1 MKALNKLIKSTCV
14 NQDTF
19 KLTDY
24 PAHLKDVY
32 KQTLQ
37 EYSKVADDDLEHIS
51 KWQNK
56 LYAEDRQSLLII
68 LQGMDSSGKDGT
80 IKYLMKGW
88 NPQGVMVSS
97 FKHPSLQELEHDY
110 LWRHTLKLPEH
121 GQIAIFNRS
130 HYENVLISKV
140 HPSLVLSERLKEYN
154 TLSKIDK
161 SFWNFR
167 YHQIKQFEK
176 SQIEAGTQI
185 LKIFLHISKDEQ
197 AKRFIDRINSADKH
211 WKFSSVDIEERGF
224 WNEYQFAY
232 EMAIRKTSTH
242 LAPWNVIPADDKA
255 YTHLMI
261 QRIVLDKLV
270 EMNPIL
276 PPKTSK
282 ERSYMQQAKLRLQN
296 EMRG

>member
-1 MKALNKLIKSTCV
+1 MKALNKLITSTCV
-14 NQDTF
+14 KQETF
-19 KLTDY
+19 KLTDH
-24 PAHLKDVY
+24 PAHLKDTY

-37 EYSKVADDDLEHIS
+37 EYSKVADDDLEDIS

-56 LYAEDRQSLLII
+56 LFAEDRQSLLII

-130 HYENVLISKV
+130 HYENVLITKV
-140 HPSLVLSERLKEYN
+140 HPSLVLSERLKDYD
-154 TLSKIDK
+154 TLSKVDK

-167 YHQIKQFEK
+167 YHQIKQFER

-197 AKRFIDRINSADKH
+197 GKRFIDRINSADKH
-211 WKFSSVDIEERGF
+211 WKFSSIDIEERGY
-224 WNEYQFAY
+224 WKEYQLAY

-242 LAPWNVIPADDKA
+242 LAPWYVIPADDKTLA
-255 YTHLMI
+255 HLMI

-282 ERSYMQQAKLRLQN
+282 ERAYMQQAKLRLQN